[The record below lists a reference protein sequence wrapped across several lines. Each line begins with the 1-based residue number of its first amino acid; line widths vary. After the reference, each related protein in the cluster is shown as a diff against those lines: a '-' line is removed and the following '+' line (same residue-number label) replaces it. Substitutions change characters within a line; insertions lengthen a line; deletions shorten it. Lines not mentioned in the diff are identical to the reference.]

1 MLARVEAIVTQ
12 LVFEHA
18 LRMRMKAEVTTE
30 SAPQSKATTAAATPD
45 TASVA
50 ESSTTANDNGSAE
63 GDSSAG
69 KGKQKAS
76 EHATDA
82 TRVVGKEGEQ
92 KPQEDKG
99 KNVAGKINNLIS
111 SDLASI
117 GMGRE
122 FLILRTWDS
131 VALRRSL
138 TDGLV
143 LAQWLS
149 CPSRSSSACG
159 SFT

>member
-18 LRMRMKAEVTTE
+18 LRMRMKAEVTTD

-50 ESSTTANDNGSAE
+50 ESSTTALDNGSAE

-76 EHATDA
+76 GQAKDA
-82 TRVVGKEGEQ
+82 SQAVGKGVEQ
-92 KPQEDKG
+92 KPQEDKA

-117 GMGRE
+117 SMGRE
-122 FLILRTWDS
+122 FLILRT
-131 VALRRSL
+131 
-138 TDGLV
+138 
-143 LAQWLS
+143 
-149 CPSRSSSACG
+149 
-159 SFT
+159 

>member
-18 LRMRMKAEVTTE
+18 LRMRMKAEVTTD
-30 SAPQSKATTAAATPD
+30 SAPQSKSTTAAATPD

-50 ESSTTANDNGSAE
+50 ESSTTAHDNGSAE

-76 EHATDA
+76 EHAADA
-82 TRVVGKEGEQ
+82 TRATGKEGEQ

-122 FLILRTWDS
+122 FLILRTWDP

-138 TDGLV
+138 TG
-143 LAQWLS
+143 W
-149 CPSRSSSACG
+149 CSRSC
-159 SFT
+159 